1 MSYTVKQRG
10 KKKKWYFR
18 VFDKKGT
25 LIATASG
32 FRTKKEAEKEAL
44 QIDLKA
50 LAGLKINSSA
60 SLYELWKE
68 WFEVVVQ
75 PMGKDEATLYKHQKR
90 GDLINKFFGDTP
102 ATKIRFSQYQRKLN
116 QYAEKV
122 TKDTV
127 QRLNAEVRK
136 VIQFAKRDGLDI
148 KDFTE
153 GAIIS
158 GKRLSKTAAE
168 KHIDNIADY
177 YKIVRYLRSQ
187 LDYSKSVIPY
197 YLYISFKTGMRF
209 GEVLG
214 LTWDCV
220 LWSEKAI
227 HTYRRYDSSKYSWRP
242 PKTVTSDRE
251 VPIDNEVIA
260 VLKKLQKEQKQ
271 VLSDYHI
278 DNPEGFLFYDK
289 TFGVPTNNAI
299 NKQLRQILQDNS
311 VRPYNLST
319 TGIRH
324 TYASILLAKDIDIW
338 IVANVM
344 GHKDIK
350 QVTQTYG
357 HLLKEKRDKGHEQ
370 IRHLLSE

>member
-1 MSYTVKQRG
+1 MSISFSQRG
-10 KKKKWYFR
+10 KKKIWSYR
-18 VFDKKGT
+18 VFDKSGT
-25 LIATASG
+25 LIATSSG
-32 FRTKKEAEKEAL
+32 FRTKKEAEIEAL

-50 LAGLKINSSA
+50 MAGLRINSST
-60 SLYELWKE
+60 SLYDLWKE
-68 WFEVVVQ
+68 WFEVAVQ
-75 PMGKDEATLYKHQKR
+75 PIGKGEATLYKHQKR
-90 GDLINKFFGDTP
+90 GDHIKEFFGDIP
-102 ATKIRFSQYQRKLN
+102 ATQIRFSQYQRKLN

-148 KDFTE
+148 VDFTE
-153 GAIIS
+153 GAIIT
-158 GKRLSKTAAE
+158 GKRLSKTADE

-177 YKIVRYLRSQ
+177 YKIIHYLRSQ
-187 LDYSKSVIPY
+187 LDYGKSVIPY
-197 YLYISFKTGMRF
+197 YLYVSFKTGMRF

-214 LTWDCV
+214 LTWDCI
-220 LWSEKAI
+220 LWNEKAI
-227 HTYRRYDSSKYSWRP
+227 HTYRRYDSTKYSWRP

-251 VPIDNEVIA
+251 IPIDDEVIT

-271 VLSDYHI
+271 VLRDYRI

-299 NKQLRQILQDNS
+299 NQQLRQILQDNS
-311 VRPYNLST
+311 VQPYNLST
-319 TGIRH
+319 TGVRH

-350 QVTQTYG
+350 QVTETYG